1 MVMRETG
8 TVLAIQGD
16 RAAIQVRRAP
26 QTSAGQAPR
35 LRSGQA
41 AGKAC
46 RGCTAC
52 RPMGNQGLVLW
63 VAAKNLKEGD
73 EVTVEVPLPNPWHGI
88 GLVFALPLA
97 ALVAGLAIGNA
108 WTGWQTA
115 VRLGPEAAGIMLGGA
130 LALSAFGLARLY
142 ERRFDR
148 RHPPR
153 VVEVR
158 LAPQTSAGQADR

>member
-16 RAAIQVRRAP
+16 RAAIQVRR
-26 QTSAGQAPR
+26 
-35 LRSGQA
+35 A

-115 VRLGPEAAGIMLGGA
+115 VRLGPEAAGIILGGA
-130 LALSAFGLARLY
+130 LALAAFGLARLY

-153 VVEVR
+153 LIEVR
-158 LAPQTSAGQADR
+158 PSTGSGRPERVEGPRADR

>member
-8 TVLAIQGD
+8 TVVTIQGD

-26 QTSAGQAPR
+26 QTSAGQAV
-35 LRSGQA
+35 GE
-41 AGKAC
+41 AC

-52 RPMGNQGLVLW
+52 RPMGDEGLVLW
-63 VAAKNLKEGD
+63 VAAESLAEGD

-88 GLVFALPLA
+88 VLVFALPLA

-108 WTGWQTA
+108 WTAWQTA
-115 VRLGPEAAGIMLGGA
+115 VRLGPEAAGIVLGGA
-130 LALSAFGLARLY
+130 LAMAAFLLARVY

-153 VVEVR
+153 LIEVR
-158 LAPQTSAGQADR
+158 HRTG

>member
-8 TVLAIQGD
+8 TVIAIQGD
-16 RAAIQVRRAP
+16 RAAIQVRRA
-26 QTSAGQAPR
+26 AGE
-35 LRSGQA
+35 
-41 AGKAC
+41 AC

-115 VRLGPEAAGIMLGGA
+115 VRLGPEAAGIILGGA
-130 LALSAFGLARLY
+130 LALAAFGLAQLY

-153 VVEVR
+153 LIEVR
-158 LAPQTSAGQADR
+158 CADR